1 MNPGPDAFEN
11 YVQRQEDN
19 ANSSSYEDYFS
30 DIENANIV
38 LEHPESRVSERGN
51 GLNDFYIRKNIM
63 PTPEEKLRQQELK
76 KTLPPEEYKKAL
88 NKLNKEKNKS
98 RKKEQDQER
107 YEENKERLNKERV
120 ERARIQREK
129 KREQKREEQFAQN
142 MIELSEALGQNN
154 MNAGPVAF
162 ETNVPSQE
170 YNANYS
176 LPNNM
181 NTGPVAFDYI
191 PHYEEDPNSILYDEQ
206 FSDIEEPIV
215 ELGKRDRSKSP
226 VSENKR
232 TNVLNEKD
240 FNLDDLKEFDGGR
253 KTRKRRKTKKNKKRH

>member
-1 MNPGPDAFEN
+1 MPTEKTRK
-11 YVQRQEDN
+11 QRT
-19 ANSSSYEDYFS
+19 
-30 DIENANIV
+30 
-38 LEHPESRVSERGN
+38 L
-51 GLNDFYIRKNIM
+51 
-63 PTPEEKLRQQELK
+63 PTPEEKELFKQFREKQLREQLPYTEYTKAVK
-76 KTLPPEEYKKAL
+76 KYYKQKHKSDRKEYD
-88 NKLNKEKNKS
+88 
-98 RKKEQDQER
+98 QDR
-107 YEENKERLNKERV
+107 YAENKERLNKERV
-120 ERARIQREK
+120 ERARKKREK
-129 KREQKREEQFAQN
+129 ERKQKREEEREQKREKEREKEPEEQFAQN

-176 LPNNM
+176 LPNNMNTGPVAFETNVPSQEYNTNYILPNNM